1 MLELQTANKNK
12 RTKNGGE
19 GITALYCRLSVDD
32 NGTEGESNSIKNQ
45 RDILGRYAKQH
56 GYRNIEYYI
65 DDGYSGTNF
74 NRPDFQRMM
83 SDVDEGKVKTIIVKD
98 MSRLGRD
105 YLKVGYLTEFTF
117 AEKDIHFI
125 AINDNVDSENGSDN
139 ELIPFKNVFN
149 EWLARDT
156 SKKIRAV
163 IRNKGESGKPL
174 TNTPPIGYMKDP
186 NDKNKW
192 LIDERCAPTIREIF
206 RLCVNGY
213 NALAIAKI
221 LTEKGYDTPK
231 AFYLKQGRNMY
242 RNDTTEPYLWHR
254 STVYKILRNPNYI
267 GHLVN
272 FKTTRKS
279 YKNKRFVYRDPSE
292 WKIIENH
299 HEAIVD
305 ISGTQAKKRPAFLQ
319 MVQDAKQKK
328 FDLIVTREV
337 CRFARNTVDTLVVTR
352 ELKNYGVEVYFVEDD
367 IRTMDG
373 DGELRLTIMATLAQ
387 EESRKIS
394 ERVRAGQKISRDNGV
409 LYGNGNILGYDRL
422 GDTYVINEDQAET
435 VRIIYD
441 LYLKGNGFNK
451 IVNELVRL
459 KRKDSSGLVRWDAT
473 KVSRILHN
481 ATYKGYQG
489 YYKSHKNNHL
499 DQKTIINRDE
509 DTYLYVKGR
518 FPPIISEEVW
528 DKCKALRESKLTLR
542 KTQEGKL
549 ERTGTRTSEDI
560 WAKRLIC
567 RCGHRMRKDRWHVN
581 KTGLTYGYKCYNVL
595 NNGSKQ
601 TRIDAGLDADKYCD
615 MGTIAD
621 WKFDLMLR
629 ELLKALNLITTI

>member
-12 RTKNGGE
+12 RTKNGGGD

-56 GYRNIEYYI
+56 GYRNVEYYI

-174 TNTPPIGYMKDP
+174 TNTPPLGYMKDP
-186 NDKNKW
+186 NNKNKW

-242 RNDTTEPYLWHR
+242 RNDTTGPYFWHR

-305 ISGTQAKKRPAFLQ
+305 KET
-319 MVQDAKQKK
+319 
-328 FDLIVTREV
+328 FDLAQKLTQVKR
-337 CRFARNTVDTLVVTR
+337 VV
-352 ELKNYGVEVYFVEDD
+352 KNHFDD
-367 IRTMDG
+367 INIFAGLLYCADCGFPITLRRVAKNRNYDFYACSKYNRRTKIRCTAHSILKRVLN
-373 DGELRLTIMATLAQ
+373 ELVLEDI
-387 EESRKIS
+387 K
-394 ERVRAGQKISRDNGV
+394 RVMNEVSSLYQVGV
-409 LYGNGNILGYDRL
+409 FMEYR
-422 GDTYVINEDQAET
+422 EAET
-435 VRIIYD
+435 VKDRVTEQLAKLD
-441 LYLKGNGFNK
+441 EKLKK
-451 IVNELVRL
+451 LTRMRL
-459 KRKDSSGLVRWDAT
+459 E
-473 KVSRILHN
+473 
-481 ATYKGYQG
+481 
-489 YYKSHKNNHL
+489 
-499 DQKTIINRDE
+499 DE
-509 DTYLYVKGR
+509 IT
-518 FPPIISEEVW
+518 
-528 DKCKALRESKLTLR
+528 RESYFEFKSEIEKEKLDLLSKRRVLDAGMVPNGNPEDPAKKVEDFLLAKMDFTDHR
-542 KTQEGKL
+542 IDRDVIGQFV
-549 ERTGTRTSEDI
+549 GTIVPITETCFNWYMNFDLADKSDEM
-560 WAKRLIC
+560 KRLVWEFTIDYKEAKSY
-567 RCGHRMRKDRWHVN
+567 RKERD
-581 KTGLTYGYKCYNVL
+581 G
-595 NNGSKQ
+595 
-601 TRIDAGLDADKYCD
+601 
-615 MGTIAD
+615 
-621 WKFDLMLR
+621 MLR
-629 ELLKALNLITTI
+629 QNQWHDLTVRVFM

>member
-12 RTKNGGE
+12 RTKNGGD

-32 NGTEGESNSIKNQ
+32 NGIEGESNSIKNQ
-45 RDILGRYAKQH
+45 RDILGQYAKQH

-163 IRNKGESGKPL
+163 MKNKGESGKPL
-174 TNTPPIGYMKDP
+174 TNTPPLGYMKDP

-242 RNDTTEPYLWHR
+242 RNDTTAPYFWHR

-279 YKNKRFVYRDPSE
+279 YKNKRFIYRDLSE

-299 HEAIVD
+299 HEAIID
-305 ISGTQAKKRPAFLQ
+305 KETFE
-319 MVQDAKQKK
+319 MVQELTKVKRVVCNRYEDINIFAGLLYCSDCGSPINLKRVAKNRNYDYYLCRRYNKARQSTCTQHSIVKK
-328 FDLIVTREV
+328 TLEKLVLTDLRRVLAETKTHEK
-337 CRFARNTVDTLVVTR
+337 
-352 ELKNYGVEVYFVEDD
+352 EFVEKYRKCSAKEMSK
-367 IRTMDG
+367 IQALSRTKLVKAENRVTEINNVIAKLYEDNVLG
-373 DGELRLTIMATLAQ
+373 
-387 EESRKIS
+387 KIS
-394 ERVRAGQKISRDNGV
+394 EERFDLLAKK
-409 LYGNGNILGYDRL
+409 YE
-422 GDTYVINEDQAET
+422 TEQAELKT
-435 VRIIYD
+435 QISELKDALSVAADEEKNIQEFLKVVKSYTEIEELTPEILNSFIDRIYINDRTIVDGVRRQEIR
-441 LYLKGNGFNK
+441 
-451 IVNELVRL
+451 IV
-459 KRKDSSGLVRWDAT
+459 
-473 KVSRILHN
+473 
-481 ATYKGYQG
+481 YKFIGAESTHG
-489 YYKSHKNNHL
+489 YKSK
-499 DQKTIINRDE
+499 
-509 DTYLYVKGR
+509 
-518 FPPIISEEVW
+518 
-528 DKCKALRESKLTLR
+528 
-542 KTQEGKL
+542 
-549 ERTGTRTSEDI
+549 
-560 WAKRLIC
+560 
-567 RCGHRMRKDRWHVN
+567 
-581 KTGLTYGYKCYNVL
+581 
-595 NNGSKQ
+595 GSKV
-601 TRIDAGLDADKYCD
+601 TEI
-615 MGTIAD
+615 
-621 WKFDLMLR
+621 F
-629 ELLKALNLITTI
+629 

>member
-12 RTKNGGE
+12 RTKNGGD

-45 RDILGRYAKQH
+45 RDILGRYAKQY

-83 SDVDEGKVKTIIVKD
+83 SDVDEGKVETIIVKD

-174 TNTPPIGYMKDP
+174 TNTPPLGYMKDP

-206 RLCVNGY
+206 KLCVNGY

-242 RNDTTEPYLWHR
+242 RDDTTEPYFWHR

-299 HEAIVD
+299 HEAIID
-305 ISGTQAKKRPAFLQ
+305 KETFD
-319 MVQDAKQKK
+319 MVQELTKVKRVVCNRYEDVNIFAGLLYCSDCGSPINLKRVAKNRNYDYYLCRRYNKARQSTCTQHSIVKRTLEK
-328 FDLIVTREV
+328 LVLTDLRRVLAETKTHEK
-337 CRFARNTVDTLVVTR
+337 
-352 ELKNYGVEVYFVEDD
+352 EFVEKYRKCSAKEMSKVQALS
-367 IRTMDG
+367 RTKLVKAENRVTEINNVIAKLYEDNVLG
-373 DGELRLTIMATLAQ
+373 
-387 EESRKIS
+387 KIS
-394 ERVRAGQKISRDNGV
+394 EERFDLLAKKYETEQTELKAQISELKDALSV
-409 LYGNGNILGYDRL
+409 VADEEKNIQEFLKVVKNYTEIKELTPEILNNFIDRIYI
-422 GDTYVINEDQAET
+422 GEKYADGSTHKQEI
-435 VRIIYD
+435 RIIY
-441 LYLKGNGFNK
+441 KFIGAESTHG
-451 IVNELVRL
+451 
-459 KRKDSSGLVRWDAT
+459 
-473 KVSRILHN
+473 
-481 ATYKGYQG
+481 YK
-489 YYKSHKNNHL
+489 
-499 DQKTIINRDE
+499 
-509 DTYLYVKGR
+509 VKGAR
-518 FPPIISEEVW
+518 VAEIF
-528 DKCKALRESKLTLR
+528 
-542 KTQEGKL
+542 
-549 ERTGTRTSEDI
+549 
-560 WAKRLIC
+560 
-567 RCGHRMRKDRWHVN
+567 
-581 KTGLTYGYKCYNVL
+581 
-595 NNGSKQ
+595 
-601 TRIDAGLDADKYCD
+601 
-615 MGTIAD
+615 
-621 WKFDLMLR
+621 
-629 ELLKALNLITTI
+629 

>member
-12 RTKNGGE
+12 RTKNGGGD

-174 TNTPPIGYMKDP
+174 TNTPPLGYMKDP

-206 RLCVNGY
+206 RLCINGY

-242 RNDTTEPYLWHR
+242 RNDTTAPYFWHR

-305 ISGTQAKKRPAFLQ
+305 KETFNLAQKLTQVKR
-319 MVQDAKQKK
+319 
-328 FDLIVTREV
+328 
-337 CRFARNTVDTLVVTR
+337 VV
-352 ELKNYGVEVYFVEDD
+352 KNHFDD
-367 IRTMDG
+367 INIFAGLLYCADCGFPITLRRVAKNRNYDFYACSKYNRRTKTQCTAHSI
-373 DGELRLTIMATLAQ
+373 L
-387 EESRKIS
+387 K
-394 ERVRAGQKISRDNGV
+394 RV
-409 LYGNGNILGYDRL
+409 L
-422 GDTYVINEDQAET
+422 
-435 VRIIYD
+435 
-441 LYLKGNGFNK
+441 
-451 IVNELVRL
+451 NELVREDIKRVMKEVKTHESEFIEKYRKCSVKEMRGVRLSAQTKIVKAENRIKTLDDIIANLYEDNVTGKISDERFDSLAKKYEAEQTAL
-459 KRKDSSGLVRWDAT
+459 KSEIVELKKALDVVNDEESNIREFL
-473 KVSRILHN
+473 KVVNSYTETEELTPEILNNFIDRIYIGEKYADGSTHKQEIRII
-481 ATYKGYQG
+481 YKFIGAESTHGY
-489 YYKSHKNNHL
+489 K
-499 DQKTIINRDE
+499 
-509 DTYLYVKGR
+509 VKGSR
-518 FPPIISEEVW
+518 VAEIF
-528 DKCKALRESKLTLR
+528 
-542 KTQEGKL
+542 
-549 ERTGTRTSEDI
+549 
-560 WAKRLIC
+560 
-567 RCGHRMRKDRWHVN
+567 
-581 KTGLTYGYKCYNVL
+581 
-595 NNGSKQ
+595 
-601 TRIDAGLDADKYCD
+601 
-615 MGTIAD
+615 
-621 WKFDLMLR
+621 
-629 ELLKALNLITTI
+629 

>member
-12 RTKNGGE
+12 RTKNGGGD

-105 YLKVGYLTEFTF
+105 YLRVGYLTEFTF

-174 TNTPPIGYMKDP
+174 TNTPPLGYMKDP

-267 GHLVN
+267 GNLVN
-272 FKTTRKS
+272 F
-279 YKNKRFVYRDPSE
+279 
-292 WKIIENH
+292 
-299 HEAIVD
+299 
-305 ISGTQAKKRPAFLQ
+305 
-319 MVQDAKQKK
+319 
-328 FDLIVTREV
+328 
-337 CRFARNTVDTLVVTR
+337 
-352 ELKNYGVEVYFVEDD
+352 
-367 IRTMDG
+367 
-373 DGELRLTIMATLAQ
+373 
-387 EESRKIS
+387 
-394 ERVRAGQKISRDNGV
+394 
-409 LYGNGNILGYDRL
+409 
-422 GDTYVINEDQAET
+422 
-435 VRIIYD
+435 
-441 LYLKGNGFNK
+441 
-451 IVNELVRL
+451 
-459 KRKDSSGLVRWDAT
+459 
-473 KVSRILHN
+473 
-481 ATYKGYQG
+481 
-489 YYKSHKNNHL
+489 
-499 DQKTIINRDE
+499 
-509 DTYLYVKGR
+509 
-518 FPPIISEEVW
+518 
-528 DKCKALRESKLTLR
+528 
-542 KTQEGKL
+542 
-549 ERTGTRTSEDI
+549 
-560 WAKRLIC
+560 
-567 RCGHRMRKDRWHVN
+567 
-581 KTGLTYGYKCYNVL
+581 
-595 NNGSKQ
+595 
-601 TRIDAGLDADKYCD
+601 
-615 MGTIAD
+615 
-621 WKFDLMLR
+621 
-629 ELLKALNLITTI
+629 

>member
-56 GYRNIEYYI
+56 EYRSVEYYI

-174 TNTPPIGYMKDP
+174 TNTPPLGYMKDP

-231 AFYLKQGRNMY
+231 VFYLKQGRNMY

-267 GHLVN
+267 GYLVN

-299 HEAIVD
+299 HEAIIDKETFD
-305 ISGTQAKKRPAFLQ
+305 IVQELTKVKRVICNRYEDINIFAGLLYCSDCGSPINLKRVAKNRNYDYYLCRRYNKARQSTCTQHSIVKKALEKL
-319 MVQDAKQKK
+319 VLT
-328 FDLIVTREV
+328 DLRRVLAEV
-337 CRFARNTVDTLVVTR
+337 KTH
-352 ELKNYGVEVYFVEDD
+352 EKEFVEKYRKCSAKEMSK
-367 IRTMDG
+367 IQALSRTKLVKVENRVTEINNVIAKLYEDNVLG
-373 DGELRLTIMATLAQ
+373 
-387 EESRKIS
+387 KIS
-394 ERVRAGQKISRDNGV
+394 EERFDLLAKKYETEQTELKAQISELKDALSVVADEEKNIQEFLKVVKSYTEIEELTPEILNSFIDRIYINDRTIVNGV
-409 LYGNGNILGYDRL
+409 SRQEI
-422 GDTYVINEDQAET
+422 
-435 VRIIYD
+435 
-441 LYLKGNGFNK
+441 K
-451 IVNELVRL
+451 IV
-459 KRKDSSGLVRWDAT
+459 
-473 KVSRILHN
+473 
-481 ATYKGYQG
+481 YKFIGAESTHG
-489 YYKSHKNNHL
+489 YKSK
-499 DQKTIINRDE
+499 
-509 DTYLYVKGR
+509 
-518 FPPIISEEVW
+518 
-528 DKCKALRESKLTLR
+528 
-542 KTQEGKL
+542 
-549 ERTGTRTSEDI
+549 
-560 WAKRLIC
+560 
-567 RCGHRMRKDRWHVN
+567 
-581 KTGLTYGYKCYNVL
+581 
-595 NNGSKQ
+595 GSKV
-601 TRIDAGLDADKYCD
+601 TEI
-615 MGTIAD
+615 
-621 WKFDLMLR
+621 F
-629 ELLKALNLITTI
+629 

>member
-1 MLELQTANKNK
+1 MLELQTATKNK

-174 TNTPPIGYMKDP
+174 TNTPPLGYMKDP
-186 NDKNKW
+186 DDKNKW

-279 YKNKRFVYRDPSE
+279 YKNKRFVYRNPSE
-292 WKIIENH
+292 WKVIENH

-305 ISGTQAKKRPAFLQ
+305 KET
-319 MVQDAKQKK
+319 
-328 FDLIVTREV
+328 FDLAQKLTQVKR
-337 CRFARNTVDTLVVTR
+337 VV
-352 ELKNYGVEVYFVEDD
+352 KNHFDD
-367 IRTMDG
+367 INIFAGVILCRLRISYHFKTCCKKQ
-373 DGELRLTIMATLAQ
+373 EL
-387 EESRKIS
+387 
-394 ERVRAGQKISRDNGV
+394 
-409 LYGNGNILGYDRL
+409 
-422 GDTYVINEDQAET
+422 
-435 VRIIYD
+435 
-441 LYLKGNGFNK
+441 
-451 IVNELVRL
+451 
-459 KRKDSSGLVRWDAT
+459 
-473 KVSRILHN
+473 
-481 ATYKGYQG
+481 
-489 YYKSHKNNHL
+489 
-499 DQKTIINRDE
+499 
-509 DTYLYVKGR
+509 
-518 FPPIISEEVW
+518 
-528 DKCKALRESKLTLR
+528 
-542 KTQEGKL
+542 
-549 ERTGTRTSEDI
+549 
-560 WAKRLIC
+560 
-567 RCGHRMRKDRWHVN
+567 
-581 KTGLTYGYKCYNVL
+581 
-595 NNGSKQ
+595 
-601 TRIDAGLDADKYCD
+601 
-615 MGTIAD
+615 
-621 WKFDLMLR
+621 
-629 ELLKALNLITTI
+629 